1 MWGLV
6 MIFTAIVPVV
16 GCSIIWA
23 PAGVIMMIMGH
34 MTKGII
40 ILLFGV
46 LVISMVDHFLRP
58 ILIGRDVQVHSLM
71 VFLSTLGGLSL
82 FGFSGFIIG
91 PIIASLLLAI
101 RAMYEEFYRGKLS
114 ED

>member
-1 MWGLV
+1 

-16 GCSIIWA
+16 GCSIIWV
-23 PAGVIMMIMGH
+23 PAGVIMLITGHFWKGMI
-34 MTKGII
+34 IFA
-40 ILLFGV
+40 FGV

-58 ILIGRDVQVHSLM
+58 ILIGRDVQMHPLM

-91 PIIASLLLAI
+91 PIVASLLLAI
-101 RAMYEEFYRGKLS
+101 WAMYEEFYRDTSLS
-114 ED
+114 SD